1 MLFYEYDLLL
11 YNLAEGGFLMNY
23 KRIIGTLLA
32 ASVLLAGCSVRAD
45 NDETAIN
52 GLTALGSAEESDTAV
67 TETEETTE
75 TAEMRFFEF
84 NPHVYSKVLAEE
96 IPQDY
101 WDSFYNLCDALR
113 EGETE
118 FECSSQ
124 EAYDFCMLDST
135 LANFF
140 PAACIKITGTAN
152 DGTVPFENRTGRIYY
167 KMPVEEYV
175 ARQADFEALITG
187 ILNETLE
194 YDDDDF
200 EKCLKLYLYV
210 AENYDYDED
219 DVVPGDA
226 AFYSTFINKKGMC
239 VDFGA
244 IYGYLLLQ
252 VGIDALDIGCFEP
265 DMCHAWTYVVLN
277 GKGYHVDT
285 TWALTSC
292 YPGVDGVYLEFFLM
306 SDEDRNRDG
315 CLVRDLTMQALPQ
328 FFLSNSKIKL
338 TADDEQYSFPDFST
352 FESLDEEN
360 KILYYKDMSGNLC
373 EMKYG

>member
-1 MLFYEYDLLL
+1 
-11 YNLAEGGFLMNY
+11 MNY

-45 NDETAIN
+45 NDETEIN
-52 GLTALGSAEESDTAV
+52 GLTALGSAEESVTAV

-292 YPGVDGVYLEFFLM
+292 YPGVDGVYLEYFLM

>member
-1 MLFYEYDLLL
+1 MK
-11 YNLAEGGFLMNY
+11 Y

-45 NDETAIN
+45 NDETEIN
-52 GLTALGSAEESDTAV
+52 GLTALGSAEESVTAV
-67 TETEETTE
+67 TETEENT
-75 TAEMRFFEF
+75 EMRLFEF

-135 LANFF
+135 LASFF

-152 DGTVPFENRTGRIYY
+152 DGTVPFENGTGRIYY
-167 KMPVEEYV
+167 KMPVEEFV

-210 AENYDYDED
+210 AENYDYDEED
-219 DVVPGDA
+219 TVPGEA

-277 GKGYHVDT
+277 GRGYHVDT
-285 TWALTSC
+285 TWALRSC
-292 YPGVDGVYLEFFLM
+292 YPGVDSVYLEYFLM
-306 SDEDRNRDG
+306 SDEDRNQDG

-360 KILYYKDMSGNLC
+360 KILYYKDMNGDICKMN
-373 EMKYG
+373 YG